1 MPSSYFNYSGAPLP
15 GAAQDYAMAGTQQQ
29 PEPEPEPVVVPSQ
42 WKVGAVLDRLRFP
55 QYGGD
60 WDALMVALYGEGYQ
74 ACMPRSTSPLSA
86 EDMAR
91 ESFSPRPSTS
101 RLTSSCRVLPQSSSN

>member
-1 MPSSYFNYSGAPLP
+1 MTYYGAPMSGATQDSQAAYH
-15 GAAQDYAMAGTQQQ
+15 GAMAAQLEGQQ
-29 PEPEPEPVVVPSQ
+29 PVVVPSQ

-91 ESFSPRPSTS
+91 KSFPSRARRS
-101 RLTSSCRVLPQSSSN
+101 RN